1 MCGLSSCW
9 KKNKQLLLRN
19 DVVVPSTKHTEDDHI
34 CEPITEEGTLQIFLC
49 ISMPNLRKC
58 YLVMH
63 CAKTRQNARIT
74 RCLEPRPEVF
84 HGLHFGE

>member
-1 MCGLSSCW
+1 MHAKTGICVQILHIYEGQAQMCGLSSCW

-49 ISMPNLRKC
+49 ISMPT
-58 YLVMH
+58 YE
-63 CAKTRQNARIT
+63 NAT
-74 RCLEPRPEVF
+74 W
-84 HGLHFGE
+84 